1 MECFRGRSV
10 PRDANDVTGGSNAL
24 VVSADGRD
32 SAAMDP
38 AISFDGGRVND
49 IAVHGERLV
58 AIGQL
63 SLPNTASGD
72 AGDAAVGIGP
82 RTNAEAN

>member
-1 MECFRGRSV
+1 
-10 PRDANDVTGGSNAL
+10 
-24 VVSADGRD
+24 
-32 SAAMDP
+32 MDP

-63 SLPNTASGD
+63 ILPNTASGD